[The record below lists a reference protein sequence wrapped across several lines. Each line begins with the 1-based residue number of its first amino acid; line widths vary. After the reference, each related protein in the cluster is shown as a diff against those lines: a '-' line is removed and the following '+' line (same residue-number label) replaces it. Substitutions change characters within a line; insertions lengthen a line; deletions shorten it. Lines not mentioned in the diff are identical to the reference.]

1 MGVSGGTCG
10 QRLGLGVMLS
20 HINVSSISSPAQV
33 LESFVQ
39 ASVLDN
45 NKKGIGKN
53 GLVVSLATW
62 EL

>member
-1 MGVSGGTCG
+1 MS
-10 QRLGLGVMLS
+10 LLL
-20 HINVSSISSPAQV
+20 SSPAQV